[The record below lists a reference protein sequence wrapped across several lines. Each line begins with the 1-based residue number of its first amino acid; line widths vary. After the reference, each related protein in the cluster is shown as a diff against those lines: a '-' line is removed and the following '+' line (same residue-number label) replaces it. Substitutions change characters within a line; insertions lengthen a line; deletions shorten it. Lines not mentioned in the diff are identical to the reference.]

1 MVIII
6 LPLDLYHLIELYG
19 IMMVLQL
26 VENVLKKE
34 ICV

>member
-6 LPLDLYHLIELYG
+6 SLLDLYHLIELYG
-19 IMMVLQL
+19 IMMELQL